1 MKLENCDRI
10 KIENLEIFANHGV
23 FPEENRLGQKFLV
36 SLILY
41 TNIRAAA
48 KQDALELS
56 INYGEVSHFVTKYM
70 KEHTSKLLETVAE
83 NLARELLLNYELL
96 CGVTLGIKKPWAPVG
111 LPLET
116 VSVEITRSR
125 HTAYLSIGS
134 NMGDKKAYLDGA
146 VEALNRIRGCKVTKV
161 SEYLATKP
169 YGGVEQDDFLNAALE
184 AETLLE
190 PEELLCEMQRI
201 ELEAK
206 RERLVHWG
214 PRTLDLDL
222 LLYDDVIYDSED
234 LIIPHVEMELREFVL
249 KPLAEIAPNKRHP
262 VLKRTVCQLL
272 KELYTKEGK

>member
-70 KEHTSKLLETVAE
+70 KEHTGKLLETVAE

-96 CGVTLGIKKPWAPVG
+96 CGVTLEIKKPWAPVG

-184 AETLLE
+184 TETLLE

-262 VLKRTVCQLL
+262 VLKKTVCQLL